1 MLHVPLYADGVP
13 HSSSFNRGPEPR
25 IQVYF
30 RLVRTDRPAGC
41 EKSFPAAQMDNWLVR
56 SQPST
61 KQLLHSQSHGC
72 QLGSAAVCWG
82 SAAWGSAGVLLLGVW
97 GSTDGCVVA

>member
-30 RLVRTDRPAGC
+30 RLVRTDMPAGC

-61 KQLLHSQSHGC
+61 KQLLHSKAWLPPSCWGC
-72 QLGSAAVCWG
+72 GVRLTGVWLLDRSGMACGRWRRSSAA
-82 SAAWGSAGVLLLGVW
+82 
-97 GSTDGCVVA
+97 

>member
-1 MLHVPLYADGVP
+1 MLPVPLSADGVP

-56 SQPST
+56 SQSLT
-61 KQLLHSQSHGC
+61 KQL
-72 QLGSAAVCWG
+72 
-82 SAAWGSAGVLLLGVW
+82 
-97 GSTDGCVVA
+97 

>member
-1 MLHVPLYADGVP
+1 MLPVPLYADGVP

-56 SQPST
+56 SQPTT
-61 KQLLHSQSHGC
+61 KQLLHSK
-72 QLGSAAVCWG
+72 AVVVSWG
-82 SAAWGSAGVLLLGVW
+82 QQQCVRGHWGARF
-97 GSTDGCVVA
+97 D